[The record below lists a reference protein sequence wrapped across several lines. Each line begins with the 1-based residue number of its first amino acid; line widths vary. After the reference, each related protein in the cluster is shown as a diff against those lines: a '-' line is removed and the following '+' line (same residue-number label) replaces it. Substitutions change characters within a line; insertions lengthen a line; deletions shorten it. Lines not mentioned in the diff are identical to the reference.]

1 MGHVEHWQQPGGDWS
16 GEAGSLAWG
25 IVRRGEETCA
35 QRQIVSHRPHGLAAL
50 VLQDARPLR
59 IDPNGLRFLLAN
71 EQRQKASSLDMAT
84 DLVLNSMRL
93 RVPEME
99 TV

>member
-1 MGHVEHWQQPGGDWS
+1 MALLKVIVLHVRERAVALIAD
-16 GEAGSLAWG
+16 
-25 IVRRGEETCA
+25 
-35 QRQIVSHRPHGLAAL
+35 GLL
-50 VLQDARPLR
+50 EQLHPT
-59 IDPNGLRFLLAN
+59 GLRFLLAN

>member
-1 MGHVEHWQQPGGDWS
+1 MALLKVIVLHVRERAVAPALIAD
-16 GEAGSLAWG
+16 
-25 IVRRGEETCA
+25 
-35 QRQIVSHRPHGLAAL
+35 GLL
-50 VLQDARPLR
+50 EQLHPT
-59 IDPNGLRFLLAN
+59 GLRFLLAN